1 MCYSWLQLLSPP
13 LGMNFSLVYL
23 SHKSIPPRIQRIH
36 NMQIHMS
43 FIIQA
48 LVFVILSLPVYLSYL
63 LESSFLSMFF
73 YLFIVQ
79 SKTSYKCEELNT
91 VVWLLMNIIY
101 TSTSLYD
108 GESQWLVPSFWNKQQ
123 FEISIVLLYCRIS
136 LPFSHKKSF

>member
-1 MCYSWLQLLSPP
+1 MCYSWLQLLSPT
-13 LGMNFSLVYL
+13 LGMNFSLVVHL

-48 LVFVILSLPVYLSYL
+48 LVFIILSLPVYFSYL

-91 VVWLLMNIIY
+91 VV
-101 TSTSLYD
+101 
-108 GESQWLVPSFWNKQQ
+108 
-123 FEISIVLLYCRIS
+123 
-136 LPFSHKKSF
+136 

>member
-13 LGMNFSLVYL
+13 LGMNSFLVYL

-36 NMQIHMS
+36 NMRIHMS

-48 LVFVILSLPVYLSYL
+48 LVFVILSLPVYFSYL

-123 FEISIVLLYCRIS
+123 FEISTVLLYCRIS